1 MQSATKT
8 FSSDGVEI
16 AYYEEGT
23 GAPIVLV
30 HGFASSALAN
40 WYEPLW
46 VKTLVEDGHRVIS
59 FDHRGHG
66 RSEKLYQSELY
77 RAPLMAKDTANLIT
91 HLDLPPVPV
100 MGYSMGARVTALLA
114 IQSGHL
120 VHTAILA
127 GLAENMIK
135 GVGGEPEI
143 AAGLRAPSLDDVGD
157 PQARAFRIF
166 AERTGGDLEA
176 LAFCIMASRQKIS
189 TEELG
194 AISCPVLVAAGTE
207 DDVAGDI
214 APLVEA
220 IDDAEALPI
229 PKRDHMRAVGDR
241 VFKEGVLRF
250 LEKHGSR

>member
-1 MQSATKT
+1 MQSATQT
-8 FSSDGVEI
+8 FSSEGVEI
-16 AYYEEGT
+16 AFYEEGS
-23 GAPIVLV
+23 GSPIVLV

-46 VKTLVEDGHRVIS
+46 VKTLVEAGYRVIS

-66 RSEKLYQSELY
+66 RSEKLYESELY
-77 RAPLMAKDTANLIT
+77 RAPQMAKDAANLIT

-114 IQSGHL
+114 IQAGHL

-127 GLAENMIK
+127 GLAENMIN

-143 AAGLRAPSLDDVGD
+143 AAGLRAPSLDHVSD

-176 LAFCIMASRQKIS
+176 LASCIMASRQKIS
-189 TEELG
+189 TDELS
-194 AISCPVLVAAGTE
+194 AIACPVLVAAGTE
-207 DDVAGDI
+207 DDVAGAI
-214 APLVEA
+214 EPLAEA
-220 IDDAEALPI
+220 LSNGEALPI
-229 PKRDHMRAVGDR
+229 PGRDHMRAVGDK
-241 VFKEGVLRF
+241 VFKAGVLRF

>member
-1 MQSATKT
+1 MQSANQT

-16 AYYEEGT
+16 AYYDEGA
-23 GAPIVLV
+23 GPPIVLI

-46 VKTLVEDGHRVIS
+46 VKTLTEAGYRVIS

-66 RSEKLYQSELY
+66 RSAKLYQSELY
-77 RAPLMAKDTANLIT
+77 RAPLMAKDAANLII

-100 MGYSMGARVTALLA
+100 LGYSMGARVTALLA
-114 IQSGHL
+114 IQAGHL
-120 VHTAILA
+120 VHTAMLA
-127 GLAENMIK
+127 GLAENMIN

-143 AAGLRAPSLDDVGD
+143 AAGLRAPSLDHVTD

-176 LAFCIMASRQKIS
+176 LASCIMASRQKIS
-189 TEELG
+189 AEELG
-194 AISCPVLVAAGTE
+194 TISCPVLVAAGTE
-207 DDVAGDI
+207 DTVAGAI
-214 APLVEA
+214 EPLVDA
-220 IDDAEALPI
+220 LGDAEALPI
-229 PKRDHMRAVGDR
+229 PRRDHMRAVGDK
-241 VFKEGVLRF
+241 VFKAGVLRF

>member
-1 MQSATKT
+1 MQSATQS

-16 AYYEEGT
+16 AYYEEGD

-46 VKTLVEDGHRVIS
+46 VRTLVDAGYRVIS

-77 RAPLMAKDTANLIT
+77 RAPLMAEDAANLIN
-91 HLDLPPVPV
+91 HLGLPPVPV
-100 MGYSMGARVTALLA
+100 MGYSMGARVAALLA
-114 IQSGHL
+114 IQSRHL
-120 VHTAILA
+120 VQTVILA
-127 GLAENMIK
+127 GLAENMIN

-143 AAGLRAPSLDDVGD
+143 AAGLRAPSLDHVSD

-176 LAFCIMASRQKIS
+176 LASCIMASRQKIS
-189 TEELG
+189 ADELG
-194 AISCPVLVAAGTE
+194 TISCPVLVAAGTE
-207 DDVAGDI
+207 DDVAGAI
-214 APLVEA
+214 EPLV
-220 IDDAEALPI
+220 DAVNDGEALPI
-229 PKRDHMRAVGDR
+229 PRRDHMRAVGDK
-241 VFKEGVLRF
+241 VFKAGVLRF